1 MQGRVRLPMLKRPA
15 RAVPGEGDC
24 MEGAF
29 SEMEYGY
36 ALLKKRLEGLMPRQ
50 GRYAP
55 RVEGV
60 TLFRGEESVRLESA
74 FCPPSV
80 GVTVQGFQEAVMGV
94 ENHACGTGDCLLNCV
109 GMPCSF
115 LVREACREK
124 PFFSM
129 ALELRAPLLF
139 QLMAEV
145 PCDTGAASPPSESAL
160 RTAKMTP
167 ELLYA
172 FVRLAEAAKD
182 EIRAKVLAPMI
193 VREIHF
199 YLLTGPFGACLRNFY
214 TPGTPAAQIAQAIGY
229 MRARCR
235 ERLRMEVLARMAN
248 MAESTFSRNFRRV
261 TSLSPLQFHKRLKLY
276 EARRLMTLER
286 CSAADACF
294 AVGYE
299 SRPQFT
305 REYKRLFGRPPLR
318 DIMEGGGA

>member
-1 MQGRVRLPMLKRPA
+1 
-15 RAVPGEGDC
+15 

-29 SEMEYGY
+29 SELEYGY

-160 RTAKMTP
+160 RTARMTP
-167 ELLYA
+167 ELLCA
-172 FVRLAEAAKD
+172 FLRLVDAAGD
-182 EIRAKVLAPMI
+182 V
-193 VREIHF
+193 
-199 YLLTGPFGACLRNFY
+199 RNFY

-261 TSLSPLQFHKRLKLY
+261 TSLSPLQFHKSLKLY

-305 REYKRLFGRPPLR
+305 REYKRLFGEPPHRNITRLKNASSGR
-318 DIMEGGGA
+318 A